1 MVAFR
6 GCAQSYP
13 TFVDTDAAPSQKRGL
28 LFETVRRYPTPS
40 NFAKGAAHG
49 PEFPRTACGVLTVR
63 LYRMFPPTSFAHKLI
78 ISTLSVPQPAM
89 RQDVG
94 LQPNLSRNHRENAL
108 GPENPSRYA
117 RSRSPPRVPRFS
129 PYRAMPMARRLQVAG
144 EFLATAAGS
153 VQPTA
158 IALSLLTNHCG
169 PI

>member
-117 RSRSPPRVPRFS
+117 TSDRDRPRSLTWRCAKSARTQHHNPRCRNCHHDATDNGWSRILGDEGADPR
-129 PYRAMPMARRLQVAG
+129 
-144 EFLATAAGS
+144 
-153 VQPTA
+153 
-158 IALSLLTNHCG
+158 
-169 PI
+169 

>member
-1 MVAFR
+1 MTT
-6 GCAQSYP
+6 S
-13 TFVDTDAAPSQKRGL
+13 TTSQPHTADRPEIPPPAGTL
-28 LFETVRRYPTPS
+28 TS

-108 GPENPSRYA
+108 GPENPRRYA
-117 RSRSPPRVPRFS
+117 ASDRD
-129 PYRAMPMARRLQVAG
+129 
-144 EFLATAAGS
+144 
-153 VQPTA
+153 
-158 IALSLLTNHCG
+158 
-169 PI
+169 